1 MGREQRMSEERDFRS
16 LSRRGESKK
25 WERKG
30 RTETLGTTLVLGL
43 HGRSAITGK
52 AFSSLTIIVQ
62 NVLVCNVVF
71 IITKMFHFWN
81 TLKSADFNGENNT
94 SLDAITKIMKS
105 SLFLTQELWDEFV
118 YKLFTR
124 TKIFHASLTSNSC
137 ISHGRVQDILAIRSW
152 KLCQTKF
159 FWCG

>member
-1 MGREQRMSEERDFRS
+1 MATHRS
-16 LSRRGESKK
+16 LHFVSIVLGQPRSYGFSSRPL
-25 WERKG
+25 ERERTG
-30 RTETLGTTLVLGL
+30 RTETLGTRLVLGF
-43 HGRSAITGK
+43 HGRSAVTGK

-105 SLFLTQELWDEFV
+105 SLFLTQEL
-118 YKLFTR
+118 
-124 TKIFHASLTSNSC
+124 
-137 ISHGRVQDILAIRSW
+137 
-152 KLCQTKF
+152 
-159 FWCG
+159 